1 MKRLNLLPAEL
12 RPRGGNVR
20 HSTYAVLGGLLA
32 ATLAMTLY
40 WFVQSGANATAN
52 EIEGL
57 QKETT
62 AAKEDAASL
71 GPYAEFSAMKD
82 ARERSVRVVAQTRFD
97 YERLTRELTRI
108 LPEHVWITGLDVGPT
123 ELNPEEGADSV
134 APPASA
140 GALTVSLSGCAP
152 NQPTVADTLDR
163 LTALTGATG
172 VDLGASG
179 DGSVTGRSSGSGG
192 SESLLQPS
200 SSGAGG
206 ACTGSV
212 SFQATVDLAPPM
224 QNGAEL

>member
-1 MKRLNLLPAEL
+1 MKRLNLLPPEL
-12 RPRGGNVR
+12 RPRGGSVR

-40 WFVQSGANATAN
+40 WFVQSGANSTAN

-57 QKETT
+57 HKETT
-62 AAKEDAASL
+62 AAKQDAASL

-82 ARERSVRVVAQTRFD
+82 ARERSVRLVADTRFD

-123 ELNPEEGADSV
+123 ELDPKEGADSV
-134 APPASA
+134 TPPASA
-140 GALTVSLSGCAP
+140 GALTVTLSGCAP

-179 DGSVTGRSSGSGG
+179 DGSVSGGPASGSGG
-192 SESLLQPS
+192 NEPLLESGPS
-200 SSGAGG
+200 AGG
-206 ACTGSV
+206 CTGSV
-212 SFQATVDLAPPM
+212 SFQATVDLAPPT
-224 QNGAEL
+224 QNGAAL